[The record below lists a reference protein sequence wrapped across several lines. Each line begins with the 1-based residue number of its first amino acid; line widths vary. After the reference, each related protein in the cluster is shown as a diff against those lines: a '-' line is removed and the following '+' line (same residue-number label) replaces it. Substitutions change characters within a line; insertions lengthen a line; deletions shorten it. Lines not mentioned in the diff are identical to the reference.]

1 MTTVFRAEHWRG
13 TGGFSDGRNTDERV
27 AELKDSE
34 RESSLA
40 LLGLLELLQMHGG
53 AHVDSPF
60 DILKKIDDVDFE
72 WVEVVR
78 DLRTAEAKIQELL
91 QRSPGEYVVFSRR
104 TQQIVGRFKSLAAG
118 A

>member
-1 MTTVFRAEHWRG
+1 MTTFFRVEHWEGR
-13 TGGFSDGRNTDERV
+13 GGFFDGRNTHERM

-40 LLGLLELLQMHGG
+40 LLGLLELLQMHAG
-53 AHVDSPF
+53 APVNPPF
-60 DILKKIDDVDFE
+60 DILKKIDGVDFE